1 MAPDPTMPAVRRKV
15 RALLL
20 GDRIDTSGLER
31 TDVLSTAPLAFR
43 AGKEGV
49 VTVFRYG
56 VVVLFNLAVLEED
69 EVLRGL
75 RERIVRPITQREDE
89 TATIEIAP
97 DKDEQILPGGPI
109 LLKSISPE
117 HMLVIADAL
126 AKSVVLARDEREV
139 ASVIEVIEP
148 FARQLAE
155 KGRTPEGRHAIL
167 KHVGNAL
174 LVQHRV
180 SGRVAVTDKPD
191 VVWDRPDLDR
201 LYARLEDEYEL
212 KERAEALSRKL
223 AVISDT
229 AEVLT
234 DIIDTRPETRCCT
247 ISALPMILRMAL
259 RPATTRPWSASCRA
273 NGSTKSN
280 TLATSRSS
288 RASTTLFDN
297 ASAMTIKCSG
307 VIVFSVIGPPGRI
320 WSSLSGTI
328 SISADSSSEGAT
340 GRTSRSRRLRRIW
353 SSSAAVSPMS
363 TATPYRN
370 SVTKPPLPYLK
381 VRGAVETTPSCSR
394 FEVSMRSLRSSARI
408 RLRGLA
414 EVMTGALA
422 SVVSVMPDICGS
434 SGAIHQCCMA
444 ASLFN

>member
-1 MAPDPTMPAVRRKV
+1 LVVLSTDVVLSRRERNPMAPDPTMLAVRRKV

-180 SGRVAVTDKPD
+180 SGRVAVADKPD

-234 DIIDTRPETRCCT
+234 DMIDT
-247 ISALPMILRMAL
+247 
-259 RPATTRPWSASCRA
+259 
-273 NGSTKSN
+273 K
-280 TLATSRSS
+280 
-288 RASTTLFDN
+288 
-297 ASAMTIKCSG
+297 
-307 VIVFSVIGPPGRI
+307 
-320 WSSLSGTI
+320 
-328 SISADSSSEGAT
+328 
-340 GRTSRSRRLRRIW
+340 
-353 SSSAAVSPMS
+353 
-363 TATPYRN
+363 
-370 SVTKPPLPYLK
+370 
-381 VRGAVETTPSCSR
+381 
-394 FEVSMRSLRSSARI
+394 RSLRLELI
-408 RLRGLA
+408 IVVLILF
-414 EVMTGALA
+414 EIVITGYEIL
-422 SVVSVMPDICGS
+422 SRR
-434 SGAIHQCCMA
+434 
-444 ASLFN
+444 